1 MILTYTVFRIFLL
14 IFMDQLYLFYL
25 NMALHIHISSHNV
38 GRCLTFTW
46 SSQIL
51 GYDNDPPIAK

>member
-1 MILTYTVFRIFLL
+1 
-14 IFMDQLYLFYL
+14 
-25 NMALHIHISSHNV
+25 LHIHISSHNV

-51 GYDNDPPIAK
+51 GYDNDATRDETPGK